1 MIRLCLRDMVN
12 NHKASLKGSLGKI
25 TDDDLYGEWK
35 IQLTKQINFISSL
48 DPGENWNNGLKG

>member
-1 MIRLCLRDMVN
+1 MVN
-12 NHKASLKGSLGKI
+12 NHKAPLKGSLGKI

>member
-12 NHKASLKGSLGKI
+12 NHKAPLKGSLGKI

-35 IQLTKQINFISSL
+35 IQLTKQISFISSL